1 MEVQQAQIG
10 EQVVLPQP
18 LHCGQQFGNGEA
30 EFGLVADG
38 AAPAPC
44 AAAGEL
50 GPHTDV
56 GRCSQA
62 FARFDNPVDFVRL
75 FNHHHRLPSKT
86 SRQDRCLDVEPI
98 LVAVADQQRLGVVQQ
113 RESDQQ
119 FRFAS
124 CFQTEVPALAAA
136 HQLLHHV
143 ALLVA
148 LHREDALVP
157 AGVAVLR
164 DGAFKG
170 GVEPLQTVFEDV
182 VEANQQRQR
191 QVAAF
196 QLRHQIHQIQAA
208 AAIPLGLNA
217 DVAAP
222 IDGEIRIAPAVEAVQ
237 RSTVLNRPVFAV

>member
-10 EQVVLPQP
+10 EQVVLPKP
-18 LHCGQQFGNGEA
+18 FHCGQQLGNRKA

-38 AAPAPC
+38 AAPTPR

-75 FNHHHRLPSKT
+75 FNHHHRLTSKT

-113 RESDQQ
+113 REGDQQ

-124 CFQTEVPALAAA
+124 CFQPEVPALAAA
-136 HQLLHHV
+136 HQLLHHM

-170 GVEPLQTVFEDV
+170 GVEPLQAVFEDV
-182 VEANQQRQR
+182 VEAN
-191 QVAAF
+191 
-196 QLRHQIHQIQAA
+196 
-208 AAIPLGLNA
+208 
-217 DVAAP
+217 
-222 IDGEIRIAPAVEAVQ
+222 
-237 RSTVLNRPVFAV
+237 